1 MQPIVRV
8 FAVAALVIPLVGF
21 TSSDRQRAIHALNR
35 LSFGARPG
43 DVERVLQ
50 IGVDRWIESQ
60 LQPAAIADSAVE
72 SRLAR
77 FNTLKM
83 SNAEM
88 VDTFYRPIVEARRER
103 KRQEDADPD
112 PAMLRQMRRQ
122 SQKVMGELSAQRI
135 IRAVESERQL
145 NEVMVDFWMNHF
157 NVYAGKGIDRFLLTS
172 YERDTIRPNIWGRF
186 EELVMA
192 TAKSPAMLFYLDN
205 ARSMRGKIN
214 ENYARELMEL
224 HTLGVDGGYTQK
236 DVTELARVLTGWS
249 IRRPQQGG
257 AGFVFRSF
265 QHDRDPKTVLGV
277 KLPGDGGIDEGEK
290 MVRLLANHPSTA
302 THIAYKLAQRLVADE
317 PPKALVD
324 RVAKRFLDTK
334 GDLRETV
341 KAVIESPEFWNPK
354 VYRTKVK
361 SPFEY
366 AVSAI
371 RAMNGKIENPLPL
384 ARELQKMGQPLYFAQ
399 PPTGYADTAEA
410 WVNSGALLNRL
421 NFALALAS
429 SRMPGIRV
437 TVPHDP
443 YAVAG
448 LELSE
453 ATRKTIAEKQT
464 SDPATIAG
472 LVLGSP
478 EFQKQ

>member
-1 MQPIVRV
+1 MNRIV
-8 FAVAALVIPLVGF
+8 VAALLLVPLSGLASE
-21 TSSDRQRAIHALNR
+21 TPKAIHALNR

-43 DVERVLQ
+43 DVDRIRQ
-50 IGVDRWIESQ
+50 MGVDRWIEQQ
-60 LQPAAIADSAVE
+60 LRPASIADTAVE

-77 FNTLKM
+77 FDTLTM

-88 VDTFYRPIVEARRER
+88 METFYRPIVEARRER
-103 KRQEDADPD
+103 KKEDADRD
-112 PAMLRQMRRQ
+112 PQMMREMRRQ
-122 SQKVMGELSAQRI
+122 SQKVMRQLSGQRI
-135 IRAVESERQL
+135 LRAVESERQL
-145 NEVMVDFWMNHF
+145 HEVMVDFWMNHF
-157 NVYAGKGIDRFLLTS
+157 NVLAGKGIDRFLLTS
-172 YERDTIRPNIWGRF
+172 YERDAIRPNIWGRF
-186 EELVMA
+186 DELVLA

-249 IRRPQQGG
+249 IRRPKEGD
-257 AGFVFRSF
+257 AGFVFRRG
-265 QHDRDPKTVLGV
+265 QHDRDAKTVIGV
-277 KLPGDGGIDEGEK
+277 KLPSGGGIEEGE
-290 MVRLLANHPSTA
+290 RIIRILANHPSTA
-302 THIAYKLAQRLVADE
+302 RHIAYKLAQRLVADE
-317 PPKALVD
+317 PPPALVE

-341 KAVIESPEFWNPK
+341 KAVITSPEFWDEK
-354 VYRTKVK
+354 VFRSKVK

-371 RAMNGKIENPLPL
+371 RALGGKVENPLPL

-399 PPTGYADTAEA
+399 PPTGYSDSADA

-421 NFALALAS
+421 SFALALS
-429 SRMPGIRV
+429 SNKMPGIRV
-437 TVPHDP
+437 TVPSDP
-443 YAVAG
+443 YALAG
-448 LELSE
+448 VELSE

-464 SDPATIAG
+464 ADPATIAG

-478 EFQKQ
+478 EFQRQ